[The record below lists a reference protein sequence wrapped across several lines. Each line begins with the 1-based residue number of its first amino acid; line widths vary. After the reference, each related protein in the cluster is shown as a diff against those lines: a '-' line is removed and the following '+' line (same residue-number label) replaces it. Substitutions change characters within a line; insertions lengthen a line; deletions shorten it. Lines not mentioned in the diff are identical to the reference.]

1 MMSEEFPGSGR
12 TRRDRATRHSVLIA
26 DRAADWLI
34 RVGGIGVILAVFAIV
49 VFLAHVVVPLFEGG
63 RVLAE
68 RSAALPP
75 GEARA
80 LAVWLDEA
88 KTVAA
93 ALRETGEVSV
103 VHLASGRALP
113 SARFDFGA
121 ARPTAFGRTI
131 AGSDVAFG
139 FADGTVRLGRIE
151 IEIAVLPGSAVP
163 ADAEPLGPDAFTDG
177 QAVYARVPGDQV
189 RKVSVAV
196 RLDPPREIVP
206 GKAIVAVDLRRG
218 GTAERPTEAFV
229 TVDAEGVPRVS
240 HAESK
245 RNILTGQVRKTVST
259 AALPALPAG
268 TAVAGALMTETA
280 DQVLVA
286 DRTGTVFRY
295 DTRDLAQP
303 ALAETRRLLSGDVR
317 LGVFG
322 FLIGEQSLVVGASDG
337 AVDIYFRLPREGAD
351 TADGH
356 ALVRAHALE
365 RQPAGIVALA
375 VSQRAKT
382 FATADAAGHVWLR
395 HSTSEQTLLQ
405 TRVAAAN
412 PAAHNQGAS
421 AAVAA
426 LALGPRDDGIAALT
440 QESLVSWDIDAPHPE
455 TTWATVFGRVWYE
468 GYPQPG
474 FTWQSSSG
482 TDSFEPKLSL
492 VPLIFGTFKATLY
505 SLLFAVPVAIL
516 AAIFTSEFVHHSVRA
531 VVKPVMEMMASLPS
545 VVLGFIAA
553 LVLAPLVETWI
564 AAVIL
569 AVLLMPFALLAG
581 AMAWQALPQARAIR
595 YGGLPKFALM
605 FAALA
610 AAALAA
616 YGLAPAFESIFFA
629 GDFKAWT
636 GGKVGAEEPFLAV
649 ILWPV
654 VFVAV
659 GLAEVRLASPVTGAA
674 WRERLRRLPR
684 ERAGAIEGIHFAV
697 MIAIA
702 GALAFALAGVLGAAG
717 VGLRGTMVDTYVQ
730 RNAFIVGFAM
740 GFAVIPIIYTIA
752 EDALN
757 SVPEHLRAASLAC
770 GATPWQTAV
779 RVILP
784 TAISGVFAAVMVGM
798 GRAVGETMIVVMA
811 AGNTPIL
818 DMNIFD
824 GLRALSANIAVELP
838 EAVRD
843 GTLYRMLFLAAMALF
858 VMTFVVNTLAEIVR
872 LRFRKRAAQL

>member
-1 MMSEEFPGSGR
+1 MADESPVSGR
-12 TRRDRATRHSVLIA
+12 TRRDRATRRSILIA
-26 DRAADWLI
+26 DRVADWLI
-34 RVGGIGVILAVFAIV
+34 RVGGIGVIAAVFAIV
-49 VFLAHVVVPLFEGG
+49 VFLAYVVVPLFEGG
-63 RVLAE
+63 RVLGE
-68 RSAALPP
+68 RSVATPTAA
-75 GEARA
+75 GRA

-93 ALRETGEVSV
+93 VLRETGEVSV

-113 SARFDFGA
+113 SARFDFGTV
-121 ARPTAFGRTI
+121 RPTAFGRAI
-131 AGSDVAFG
+131 AGTDVAFG

-151 IEIAVLPGSAVP
+151 MGVSVLPGNAVP
-163 ADAEPLGPDAFTDG
+163 VDAERLGSDAFTDG
-177 QAVYARVPGDQV
+177 RAVYARVPGNQV
-189 RKVSVAV
+189 RKVSISV
-196 RLDPPREIVP
+196 RLDPPQEIVP

-218 GTAERPTEAFV
+218 GTAERPTEAFL
-229 TVDAEGVPRVS
+229 TVDTDGVPRVS

-268 TAVAGALMTETA
+268 TAVAGALLTETA
-280 DQVLVA
+280 DQVLIA
-286 DRTGTVFRY
+286 DRTGAVFRY
-295 DTRDLAQP
+295 DTRDLSQP
-303 ALAETRRLLSGDVR
+303 ALAETRRLLSGDAD

-337 AVDIYFRLPREGAD
+337 SADVYFLLPREGAD
-351 TADGH
+351 TTDGR
-356 ALVRAHALE
+356 AFVRAHALE

-375 VSQRAKT
+375 VSGRAKT
-382 FATADAAGHVWLR
+382 FATADAAGHIWLR
-395 HSTSEQTLLQ
+395 HSTSEQTLLK
-405 TRVAAAN
+405 TRAKAA
-412 PAAHNQGAS
+412 GI
-421 AAVAA
+421 AA
-426 LALGPRDDGIAALT
+426 LAISPRDDGLAAFADDALI
-440 QESLVSWDIDAPHPE
+440 VWDIDVPHPE
-455 TTWATVFGRVWYE
+455 TTWATIFGRVWYE

-516 AAIFTSEFVHHSVRA
+516 AAIYTSEFVHHSVRA
-531 VVKPVMEMMASLPS
+531 AVKPAMEMMASLPS

-595 YGGLPKFALM
+595 YSGLPKFTLM
-605 FAALA
+605 FVALA
-610 AAALAA
+610 VAALAA
-616 YGLAPAFESIFFA
+616 YGLAPTFESIFFA
-629 GDFKAWT
+629 GEFKAWT

-649 ILWPV
+649 ILWPF

-659 GLAEVRLASPVTGAA
+659 GLAAERVETPVTGNT
-674 WRERLRRLPR
+674 WRGYLRRLPR
-684 ERAGAIEGIHFAV
+684 ERTGVIEGVHFAV
-697 MIAIA
+697 LVLIA
-702 GALAFALAGVLGAAG
+702 GALAFALAAMLAATG
-717 VGLRGTMVDTYVQ
+717 LGLRGTVVDTYVQ
-730 RNAFIVGFAM
+730 RNALIVGFAM

-757 SVPEHLRAASLAC
+757 AVPEHLRAASLAC

-784 TAISGVFAAVMVGM
+784 AAISGVFAAVMVGM

-824 GLRALSANIAVELP
+824 GLRPLSANIAVELP

-843 GTLYRMLFLAAMALF
+843 GTLYRMLFLAAMSLF
-858 VMTFVVNTLAEIVR
+858 VMTFIVNTLAEIVR

>member
-1 MMSEEFPGSGR
+1 MVDESPVSGR
-12 TRRDRATRHSVLIA
+12 TRRERKTRRSVLIA
-26 DRAADWLI
+26 DRTADWI
-34 RVGGIGVILAVFAIV
+34 IHVGGIGVIAAVLAIV
-49 VFLAHVVVPLFEGG
+49 VFLVHVIVPLFEGG
-63 RVLAE
+63 RVTAE
-68 RSAALPP
+68 RSAAMPSGGP
-75 GEARA
+75 RA

-88 KTVAA
+88 KTIAV
-93 ALRETGEVSV
+93 ALRESGEVSV
-103 VHLASGRALP
+103 VHVASGRVLP
-113 SARFDFGA
+113 SVRFDFGA
-121 ARPTAFGRTI
+121 VRPTAFGRTI
-131 AGSDVAFG
+131 AGIDVAFG
-139 FADGTVRLGRIE
+139 FADGTVRLGKIE
-151 IEIAVLPGSAVP
+151 IGIAILPGNAVP
-163 ADAEPLGPDAFTDG
+163 AGAEPLGPGAFADA
-177 QAVYARVPGDQV
+177 QAVYERVTGDQV
-189 RKVSVAV
+189 RKVSVAI
-196 RLDPPREIVP
+196 RLDPPETVAP
-206 GKAIVAVDLRRG
+206 GRAIVALDLRRG

-229 TVDAEGVPRVS
+229 TVDADGVPRIS

-259 AALPALPAG
+259 AILPPLPAG

-280 DQVLVA
+280 DQVFIA
-286 DRTGTVFRY
+286 DRAGTVWRY
-295 DTRDLAQP
+295 DTRDLGRP
-303 ALAETRRLLSGDVR
+303 ALAETRRLLSDDAG

-337 AVDIYFRLPREGAD
+337 SVDVYFLLPREGAG
-351 TADGH
+351 TTDGRT
-356 ALVRAHALE
+356 LVRAHALE

-382 FATADAAGHVWLR
+382 FATADSAGHVWLR
-395 HSTSEQTLLQ
+395 HSTSEQTLLKTQ
-405 TRVAAAN
+405 AGAAN
-412 PAAHNQGAS
+412 
-421 AAVAA
+421 VAA
-426 LALGPRDDGIAALT
+426 LAIGPRDDGIAAFANDTLT
-440 QESLVSWDIDAPHPE
+440 TWDIDAPHPE
-455 TTWATVFGRVWYE
+455 TTWATIFGRVWYE
-468 GYPQPG
+468 GYPRPG

-516 AAIFTSEFVHHSVRA
+516 AAIYTSEFVHHKVRA
-531 VVKPVMEMMASLPS
+531 VVKPAMEMMASLPS
-545 VVLGFIAA
+545 VVLGFVAA

-564 AAVIL
+564 VAVIL
-569 AVLLMPFALLAG
+569 AVLLMPLALLAG
-581 AMAWQALPQARAIR
+581 AMAWQTLPQARAIR
-595 YGGLPKFALM
+595 YGGIPKFALM
-605 FAALA
+605 FAALV

-616 YGLAPAFESIFFA
+616 HGLAPAFESLFFA

-649 ILWPV
+649 ILWPL

-659 GLAEVRLASPVTGAA
+659 GFAEARLETPVTGAA

-684 ERAGAIEGIHFAV
+684 ERAGVIEGIHFV
-697 MIAIA
+697 ILIALA
-702 GALAFALAGVLGAAG
+702 GALAFALAGGLAAAG
-717 VGLRGTMVDTYVQ
+717 FGLRGTVVDTYVQ
-730 RNAFIVGFAM
+730 RNTLIVGFAM

-770 GATPWQTAV
+770 GATQWQTAV

-838 EAVRD
+838 EAVRA
-843 GTLYRMLFLAAMALF
+843 GTLYRMLFLAAMSLF